1 MYHDLALPR
10 HRPIEQASES
20 AYPANV
26 TTRENPSLAL
36 IDPKALSRGLIGEL
50 LARTL
55 PEHRLVTVST
65 GEELLANA
73 TIERPSLVVV
83 YIRSAKLTN
92 PWVQSTLELLRVR
105 GPAARV
111 VVLSDK
117 DDAEVRLFK

>member
-1 MYHDLALPR
+1 MCHELALPR
-10 HRPIEQASES
+10 HRSIEKAGES

-55 PEHRLVTVST
+55 PEHTLVTVST

-73 TIERPSLVVV
+73 TIGRPDLVVV
-83 YIRSAKLTN
+83 CIRSA
-92 PWVQSTLELLRVR
+92 R
-105 GPAARV
+105 
-111 VVLSDK
+111 
-117 DDAEVRLFK
+117 